1 VPVGSERHLTL
12 PLIAAVVARSLPTTF
27 AEHIVMDLQLK
38 GRKAIVTGATKG
50 IGLRIARLLA
60 DEGVD
65 VAICSRT
72 AADVAQT
79 VQELR
84 ARGVNAIG
92 KAVNVADHDAYVAWL
107 DAAARELGGLDIFV
121 SNTTASPAHGGEEGW
136 RLGFETDIMGAVRG
150 CETTLPYLRRS
161 GSGAVVLIGSISGVM
176 SKVLHAPGAYAYGS
190 SKAALIAYGAQ
201 LSKDVAK
208 DGVRVNTV
216 SPGPIYFENGPW
228 DRVKQRAPEL
238 FKAAQEACVIGRL
251 GRPEDIA
258 DAVVFLAS
266 PRAGFIVGQ
275 NLHVDG
281 GYMQHIAF

>member
-1 VPVGSERHLTL
+1 
-12 PLIAAVVARSLPTTF
+12 
-27 AEHIVMDLQLK
+27 MDLQLK

-50 IGLRIARLLA
+50 IGLRIAQLLA

-72 AADVAQT
+72 AVDVAQT
-79 VQELR
+79 VQDLR
-84 ARGVNAIG
+84 KRGVNSIG
-92 KAVNVADHDAYVAWL
+92 KAVDVTDREAYVAWL
-107 DAAARELGGLDIFV
+107 DSAARELGGLDIFV
-121 SNTTASPAHGGEEGW
+121 SNTTASPAHAGEEGW

-150 CETTLPYLRRS
+150 CEATLPYPRRS
-161 GSGAVVLIGSISGVM
+161 SAGAIVLIGSISGVM
-176 SKVLHAPGAYAYGS
+176 SKVLRAPGAYAYGS

-208 DGVRVNTV
+208 EGIRVNTV

-228 DRVKQRAPEL
+228 DRVKARAPEI

-258 DAVVFLAS
+258 NAVVFLAS
-266 PRAGFIVGQ
+266 PRSGFTVGQ

-281 GYMQHIAF
+281 GYMQHIPF